1 MKTLREQGI
10 FGLKVLRNGII
21 LSGLYFVSVWAG
33 TELSYENMKPLVIFF
48 LAYLFTE
55 LARFYKLQG
64 APIAK
69 NKKGKI
75 LISPMIY

>member
-1 MKTLREQGI
+1 MKTLKEQGI

-33 TELSYENMKPLVIFF
+33 AELSYENMKPLAIFF
-48 LAYLFTE
+48 VTYLLTE

-64 APIAK
+64 SPLPK
-69 NKKGKI
+69 NKKGN
-75 LISPMIY
+75 LNISPWIY